1 MSRNRS
7 VWEFGGLAEN
17 AAKTIEDFVGR
28 HFDQTDG
35 VPRAFME
42 FPQRD
47 GGPVV
52 RVVYESVVFS
62 YRKTNGLDYNFGA
75 LVEAICDS
83 MKVLAEEAE
92 GSSGRLPYLY
102 WRARPQ
108 FEDGDEF
115 LTVKM
120 RVGVLS
126 PESLTQVVHSNN
138 RGVGDASQVLA
149 GYDDGSGTRQS
160 QEEEKAKTEEESGLA
175 AQTISGLR

>member
-1 MSRNRS
+1 MLRNRS

-17 AAKTIEDFVGR
+17 AAKMIEDFVSQ
-28 HFDQTDG
+28 HFNDTDG
-35 VPRAFME
+35 MPRAYME

-47 GGPVV
+47 GGPHV

-75 LVEAICDS
+75 LVDAVCDS
-83 MKVLAEEAE
+83 MKILSEEAN
-92 GSSGRLPYLY
+92 GLDGRIPYLY

-120 RVGVLS
+120 RIGVLT
-126 PESLTQVVHSNN
+126 PVSLTQVVHENN
-138 RGVGDASQVLA
+138 RGVGDASEVL
-149 GYDDGSGTRQS
+149 GDGDGQGSRQL
-160 QEEEKAKTEEESGLA
+160 QEEKEAQTEEASGLV